1 MQPDWNIL
9 LNKYLNDQLTP
20 AELARFLELARAE
33 EGEKQ
38 LKVAVEA
45 ALSDGQFNGLS
56 DENRADALFRAV
68 MLKADTSAQ
77 KQQSILVRMFRRR
90 MAVAAVLLA
99 LVGLAAFL
107 LWPETSKTDLI
118 AEVRKQVVP
127 GDVLPGGDKA
137 TLTLEDGT
145 VIVLDTAA
153 NGMLMAAGKQVRKSS
168 SGELLYTSV
177 GDAEATPAMHTL
189 STPKGGQ
196 FRLVLPDGSIVF
208 LNAASSVTFPSFFTG
223 NTREVA
229 VTGEAYFEVATKI
242 AGTQKV
248 PFTVNVRSVAGKEK
262 ARVEVLGTHFNIMGY
277 DDEARMV
284 TTLLEG
290 AVKVVSAGSNETRL
304 LEPGKQSVLNP
315 ETGAQRV
322 SDANEEQAVAWKNG
336 YFYYERAD
344 IRTIMRQLERWYN
357 IAVEYNTIPSKKF
370 SGTLPRKEK
379 VSKVLEMLE
388 LTGNVTFKIEGDKV
402 IVDN

>member
-1 MQPDWNIL
+1 MQPDWNTL
-9 LNKYLNDQLTP
+9 LDKYLNDQLTP
-20 AELARFLELARAE
+20 AELTRFLELARAA
-33 EGEKQ
+33 EGEEQ
-38 LKVAVEA
+38 LKAAVEA
-45 ALSDGQFNGLS
+45 ALSDEKFSGLS
-56 DENRADALFRAV
+56 DEKRADALFHAV
-68 MLKADTSAQ
+68 MLKAATSAR
-77 KQQSILVRMFRRR
+77 KQQPLIVRMFRKR

-99 LVGLAAFL
+99 LVGLAAFF
-107 LWPETSKTDLI
+107 LWPENSETDLI

-153 NGMLMAAGKQVRKSS
+153 NGMLAAAGKQVRKSA
-168 SGELLYTSV
+168 SGELQYTSV
-177 GDAEATPAMHTL
+177 EAPNTTPAMHTL
-189 STPKGGQ
+189 STPRGGQ

-223 NTREVA
+223 NTRAVT
-229 VTGEAYFEVATKI
+229 VTGEAYFEVAPKM

-248 PFTVNVRSVAGKEK
+248 PFVVQVKSSAGKEK
-262 ARVEVLGTHFNIMGY
+262 ASVEVLGTHFNIMGY
-277 DDEARMV
+277 DNEARLI

-290 AVKVVSAGSNETRL
+290 AVKVVSAGSNETKL
-304 LEPGKQSVLNP
+304 LAPGKQSVLNP
-315 ETGAQRV
+315 ETGTQVV

-357 IAVEYNTIPSKKF
+357 IAVEYKSIPSKKF

-388 LTGNVTFKIEGDKV
+388 LTGNVTFTIVGDKV

>member
-9 LNKYLNDQLTP
+9 LTKYLNDQLTP
-20 AELARFLELARAE
+20 DELTRFLELARAA
-33 EGEKQ
+33 EGEEE
-38 LKVAVEA
+38 LKAAVEA
-45 ALSDGQFNGLS
+45 ALSDEQFSGLS

-77 KQQSILVRMFRRR
+77 KQQGLIVRMFRKR
-90 MAVAAVLLA
+90 MAVAAVLLV

-107 LWPETSKTDLI
+107 LWPETGETDLI

-168 SGELLYTSV
+168 SGELLYTAV
-177 GDAEATPAMHTL
+177 GDAGATPAMHTL
-189 STPKGGQ
+189 STPRGGQ

-229 VTGEAYFEVATKI
+229 VTGEAYFEVAAKM

-248 PFTVNVRSVAGKEK
+248 PFIVNVKSAAGKEK

-277 DDEARMV
+277 DNEARMV

-315 ETGAQRV
+315 ETGAQGV

-357 IAVEYNTIPSKKF
+357 IAVEYKTIPSKKF

>member
-1 MQPDWNIL
+1 MQPDWNTL
-9 LNKYLNDQLTP
+9 LDKYLNDQLTP
-20 AELARFLELARAE
+20 AELTRFLELARAA
-33 EGEKQ
+33 EGEEQ
-38 LKVAVEA
+38 LKAAVEA
-45 ALSDGQFNGLS
+45 ALSDEKFSGLS
-56 DENRADALFRAV
+56 DEKRSDALFHAV
-68 MLKADTSAQ
+68 MLKAATSAR
-77 KQQSILVRMFRRR
+77 KQQPLIVRMFRKR

-107 LWPETSKTDLI
+107 LWPENIETDLI

-153 NGMLMAAGKQVRKSS
+153 NGMLVAAGKQVRKSA
-168 SGELLYTSV
+168 SGELQYAFVEDPNT
-177 GDAEATPAMHTL
+177 TPAMHTL
-189 STPKGGQ
+189 STPRGGQ

-223 NTREVA
+223 NTRAVT
-229 VTGEAYFEVATKI
+229 VTGEAYFEVAPKM

-248 PFTVNVRSVAGKEK
+248 PFVVQVKSSTGKEK
-262 ARVEVLGTHFNIMGY
+262 ASVEVLGTHFNIMGY
-277 DDEARMV
+277 DNEARLV

-290 AVKVVSAGSNETRL
+290 AVKVVSAGSNETKL

-322 SDANEEQAVAWKNG
+322 LEANEEQAVAWKDG

-344 IRTIMRQLERWYN
+344 ISTIMRQLERWYN
-357 IAVEYNTIPSKKF
+357 ISVEYKTIPTKKF

-388 LTGNVTFKIEGDKV
+388 LTGNVTFTIAGDKV

>member
-1 MQPDWNIL
+1 MQPDWNTL

-20 AELARFLELARAE
+20 AELSRFLELARAA
-33 EGEKQ
+33 EGEEQ
-38 LKVAVEA
+38 LKAAVEA
-45 ALSDGQFNGLS
+45 ALSDGTFSGLS
-56 DENRADALFRAV
+56 DEKRADALFQAV
-68 MLKADTSAQ
+68 IRNAEVSAQ
-77 KQQSILVRMFRRR
+77 QKPGIIVRLFRKR

-99 LVGLAAFL
+99 VVGLAAFF
-107 LWPETSKTDLI
+107 LWPAANEGDFI

-177 GDAEATPAMHTL
+177 GDTEATPAMHTL
-189 STPKGGQ
+189 STPRGGQ

-229 VTGEAYFEVATKI
+229 VTGEAYFEVAQKM
-242 AGTQKV
+242 AGTQKI
-248 PFTVNVRSVAGKEK
+248 PFTVNVRSAAGKEK

-277 DDEARMV
+277 DDEAQMV

-304 LEPGKQSVLNP
+304 LAPGKQSVLNP
-315 ETGAQRV
+315 ETGTQRV

-344 IRTIMRQLERWYN
+344 VRTIMRQLERWYN
-357 IAVEYNTIPSKKF
+357 IAVEYKSIPSKKF

-402 IVDN
+402 IVNN